1 MLFDLNTVVLALRDV
16 ERGET
21 KHTHTHTHT
30 HEEDADESYSLTINL
45 LCKMYTTR
53 TYDESNVTLNQS
65 YLEDVSSKDCVISLV
80 IHGLLG

>member
-1 MLFDLNTVVLALRDV
+1 MWNEARRNTRA
-16 ERGET
+16 
-21 KHTHTHTHT
+21 HTHTHTHT
-30 HEEDADESYSLTINL
+30 HEEDAAESYSLTINL

-65 YLEDVSSKDCVISLV
+65 YLDDVSSKDCVIILV